1 VEPDVKL
8 QVSQNWAGGL
18 GKHICMFQDGVST
31 YAGGVYDCFVWLVW
45 EGKIADELETL
56 RVSDPSEGYVHVE
69 MWACCVG
76 FDECGL
82 YMHVFV
88 AHCSWPGGGGDQLSG
103 DMSPCLIAGLYQ
115 IDQVFLMSSIRH
127 VPSFSSFTLGAGLFT
142 LATCG

>member
-31 YAGGVYDCFVWLVW
+31 HAGGVYDCFVWLEW
-45 EGKIADELETL
+45 HSGKAELQNELKTL

-76 FDECGL
+76 IEEC
-82 YMHVFV
+82 
-88 AHCSWPGGGGDQLSG
+88 
-103 DMSPCLIAGLYQ
+103 
-115 IDQVFLMSSIRH
+115 R
-127 VPSFSSFTLGAGLFT
+127 
-142 LATCG
+142 